1 MTTHV
6 IRPARTGDG
15 DTIRRLMP
23 LAFDD
28 AAMAN
33 ALADGVERNNGE
45 IRHAYGPI
53 DVLICE
59 SEDQRVGMLLAQP
72 PIDLLERFAFSP
84 IQLVTVAQQLVS
96 VEIVAVDPAHRR
108 QGIGR
113 ALMEEFETIAR
124 ARGAAKLSLSFPEKD
139 PDLASWYAKQGYQ
152 IIEARAEFDLEIGG
166 MILPVS
172 DGDSGHILAFKD
184 LG

>member
-15 DTIRRLMP
+15 DSIRRLMP
-23 LAFDD
+23 LAYDDD
-28 AAMAN
+28 AIAN
-33 ALADGVERNNGE
+33 GIADGVERNNGE
-45 IRHAYGPI
+45 IRHAFGPI

-59 SEDQRVGMLLAQP
+59 SGDQHVGMLLAQP
-72 PIDLLERFAFSP
+72 PLDLLERFAFSP
-84 IQLVTVAQQLVS
+84 IQLVTVSQQLVS

-113 ALMEEFETIAR
+113 ALMEEFETIAL
-124 ARGAAKLSLSFPEKD
+124 ARGAAKISLSFPEKD
-139 PDLASWYAKQGYQ
+139 PALASWYTKQGYQ
-152 IIEARAEFDLEIGG
+152 VVDARAEFELEVGG

-172 DGDSGHILAFKD
+172 DGDSGYTLAFKG